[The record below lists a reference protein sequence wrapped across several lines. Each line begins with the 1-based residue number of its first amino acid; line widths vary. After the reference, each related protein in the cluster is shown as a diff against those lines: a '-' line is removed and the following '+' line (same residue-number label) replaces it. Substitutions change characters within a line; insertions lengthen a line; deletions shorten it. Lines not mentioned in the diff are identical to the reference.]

1 MSIIDIFKKGN
12 NIMAKP
18 TRDEYNKALE
28 DIKTLNHIIDQSKRQ
43 IDMLLDRLC
52 AEKNAL
58 DTYKLSLQEANAVK
72 DKFEIYEGIA
82 HEQNRVNHTVH
93 NKSYSHWTSEN
104 ERNIKERKL

>member
-43 IDMLLDRLC
+43 IDMLLYRLC

-82 HEQNRVNHTVH
+82 HE
-93 NKSYSHWTSEN
+93 
-104 ERNIKERKL
+104 